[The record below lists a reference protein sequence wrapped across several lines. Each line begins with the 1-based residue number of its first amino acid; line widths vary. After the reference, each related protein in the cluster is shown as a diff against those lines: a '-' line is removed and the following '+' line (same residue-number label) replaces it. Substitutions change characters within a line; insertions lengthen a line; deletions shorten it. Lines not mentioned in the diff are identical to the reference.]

1 MIPDQAMVVAT
12 IEDLIVDLNTGVIE
26 YAILDADGN
35 LELGERWIPVPLN
48 ALNILG
54 ADDLL
59 LGMGIEYLV
68 QMDRQQLVEA
78 PSFEIGALPVVED
91 PNWDA
96 GVREYWDIQ

>member
-1 MIPDQAMVVAT
+1 MVVAAV
-12 IEDLIVDLNTGVIE
+12 EDLIVDPNTGVIV

-48 ALNILG
+48 ALNIRG

-78 PSFEIGALPVVED
+78 PSFVIGTLPVVED
-91 PNWDA
+91 PNWDT